1 MVKKFCSLLVLVHLA
16 AASRAPAE
24 DLVAV
29 RAGRILTA
37 EGTEIEGGTILI
49 EKGRIRAVG
58 KDVEV
63 PWNAEVIQCPD
74 GVVTPGLIDAHTTT
88 GLRVVNE
95 SLPDVPYV
103 TVLDG
108 IDPGSDQYPA
118 ALRDGITALH
128 VIPGNSTRF
137 GGQGAVLRPVGLL
150 PGDMVIKSPSAMKIS
165 LSASRGETRMGQM
178 AAIRKSFFDLHRYLL
193 GLQEPPAPGLVEAR
207 PGKEPGLGDLV
218 SLLPD
223 WKGIHWD
230 QIPREKIDERRLP
243 LVDLVRGRLR
253 SFIYCER
260 ASDVFKAFEI
270 MDANGL
276 EATLILGPDGY
287 RAVPALRA
295 RKNLGVLVIDSQLV
309 DYEVDQETGEEHRF
323 LAAKIFHDAGLAFAV
338 QAVTRRGA
346 SRGRPSRYFSLDPST
361 HLWYQAASLIRQ
373 GIPRE
378 EALRSVTLHPAQ
390 ALGLEHR
397 MGSLAPGK
405 DANLT
410 VFSGDPFDARS
421 WVDLVMIEGRVVY
434 RRAEDRELKEL
445 LRRPKRRF

>member
-1 MVKKFCSLLVLVHLA
+1 
-16 AASRAPAE
+16 
-24 DLVAV
+24 
-29 RAGRILTA
+29 
-37 EGTEIEGGTILI
+37 
-49 EKGRIRAVG
+49 
-58 KDVEV
+58 
-63 PWNAEVIQCPD
+63 
-74 GVVTPGLIDAHTTT
+74 
-88 GLRVVNE
+88 
-95 SLPDVPYV
+95 
-103 TVLDG
+103 
-108 IDPGSDQYPA
+108 
-118 ALRDGITALH
+118 
-128 VIPGNSTRF
+128 
-137 GGQGAVLRPVGLL
+137 
-150 PGDMVIKSPSAMKIS
+150 MKIS

-178 AAIRKSFFDLHRYLL
+178 AAIRKSFFDLYRYLL
-193 GLQEPPAPGLVEAR
+193 GLQEPSAPGLVKAR
-207 PGKEPGLGDLV
+207 PGEDPGLGDLV

-223 WKGIHWD
+223 WKEIHWD
-230 QIPREKIDERRLP
+230 QIPREKIDERRRP
-243 LVDLVRGRLR
+243 MVDLVRGRLR

-270 MDANGL
+270 MDAHGL
-276 EATLILGPDGY
+276 EATLVLGPDGY

-309 DYEVDQETGEEHRF
+309 DYEVDRETGEEHRF

-338 QAVTRRGA
+338 QAVTRRGS

-390 ALGLEHR
+390 ALGLDHR

-434 RRAEDRELKEL
+434 RRAKDRELKEL